1 MAATTTKKRSA
12 KSQSGPAPKKVKKTD
27 TATGKL
33 DTNTTKKAKRSIPVT
48 LTTSPPNDSE
58 NTDDEDDWEDAED
71 DVDFDGQAVD
81 DDNAMQVDSGEG
93 KTSARESHIA
103 QKVLQQSRKAAK
115 PHSDLISEAKR
126 VWALARSQSIS
137 ANERKKHITELM
149 NVVRGKVKLIVFKH
163 DASRIIQTLVKYG
176 GKAEREEVCEELK
189 GSYADSAKNRYAKFL
204 LLKLIRLLPSHRT
217 DILSSFHGHVLS
229 RSRLLLHREA
239 SGVLADAFELYANG
253 AQRAE
258 LVKEFYGKEVAL
270 FSQKQDQDDKG
281 KSSKGLIGVLETMG
295 SDKEKKARVLAA
307 VKENLISIFNNPDKG
322 AVRHAIVHCATWE
335 YLDVLGRMQDS
346 EGEDAAKEAEKL
358 RRDLFENCAEL
369 LPEMVHTKD
378 GSRVVREFLA
388 RGNAKDRKT
397 ILKTLKPHIERMC
410 LDDEAQMVLFTALD
424 VIDDTKLLQKSVAS
438 IITAPNTLNTLV
450 KSPQGRRA
458 IIYLIIPRSRRYF
471 TIAQI
476 RALGDTD
483 NARDGGGSTKQ
494 GNGEGAT
501 ATGEG
506 TSKKSPEIRQEEVR
520 RGASEALL
528 TWVEEQGAEL
538 AREAAES
545 LIIADIML
553 YAEGDKSSP
562 SQALLR
568 GLTTPYPASST
579 SSASSPSSSSSTP
592 VHPLDLPH
600 TSRLYKNLLQGG
612 HFNHSL
618 RTVEIS
624 PRWDPTTFAVEFVK
638 IVGGDD
644 GAVIKDICTKGERNG
659 SFVVAQLCEA
669 LVREDASST
678 QEVKDSREKLKRWL
692 STSETL
698 KAIEEGEKDGAKGIK
713 VLLDGIGKL

>member
-1 MAATTTKKRSA
+1 MAATTTKKRPA

-27 TATGKL
+27 IATGKL
-33 DTNTTKKAKRSIPVT
+33 DTSTTKKAKRSIPVT

-71 DVDFDGQAVD
+71 NVDFDGQAVD

-137 ANERKKHITELM
+137 ANERKKHISELM

-176 GKAEREEVCEELK
+176 GKAEREEICEELK

-253 AQRAE
+253 AQRAD

-270 FSQKQDQDDKG
+270 FSQKQDQDEKG
-281 KSSKGLIGVLETMG
+281 KSSKGLIGVLETIG

-335 YLDVLGRMQDS
+335 YLDVLGRRQDS

-378 GSRVVREFLA
+378 GSRVAREFLT

-410 LDDEAQMVLFTALD
+410 LDDEAQMVLFTAID

-438 IITAPNTLNTLV
+438 IITTSNTLNTLV

-458 IIYLIIPRSRRYF
+458 IIYLLIPRSRRYF

-506 TSKKSPEIRQEEVR
+506 TSKKSPEVRQEEVR

-528 TWVEEQGAEL
+528 TWVKEQGAEL

-553 YAEGDKSSP
+553 HAEGDKSSP

-579 SSASSPSSSSSTP
+579 SSASSPSSSSSIP

-624 PRWDPTTFAVEFVK
+624 PRWDPTAFAVEFVK
-638 IVGGDD
+638 LVGGDD
-644 GAVIKDICTKGERNG
+644 GAVIKDMCTKGERNG

-669 LVREDASST
+669 LVREDASSN
-678 QEVKDSREKLKRWL
+678 QEVKDSREKLKQWL

>member
-1 MAATTTKKRSA
+1 
-12 KSQSGPAPKKVKKTD
+12 
-27 TATGKL
+27 
-33 DTNTTKKAKRSIPVT
+33 
-48 LTTSPPNDSE
+48 
-58 NTDDEDDWEDAED
+58 
-71 DVDFDGQAVD
+71 
-81 DDNAMQVDSGEG
+81 MQVDSGEG

-103 QKVLQQSRKAAK
+103 QKVLQQSRKAAR

-189 GSYADSAKNRYAKFL
+189 GSYSDSAKNRYAKFL

-346 EGEDAAKEAEKL
+346 EAEKL

-388 RGNAKDRKT
+388 RGIAKDRKT

-410 LDDEAQMVLFTALD
+410 LDDEAQMVLFTAVD
-424 VIDDTKLLQKSVAS
+424 VIDDTKLLQKSVVS
-438 IITAPNTLNTLV
+438 IITTPNTLNTLV
-450 KSPQGRRA
+450 KSSQGRRA
-458 IIYLIIPRSRRYF
+458 IIYLLIPRSRRYF

-476 RALGDTD
+476 RTLGDTD
-483 NARDGGGSTKQ
+483 NARDGVGSTKQ
-494 GNGEGAT
+494 GNGEGAMT
-501 ATGEG
+501 TGEG
-506 TSKKSPEIRQEEVR
+506 TSKKSPEVRQEEVR

-553 YAEGDKSSP
+553 HAEGDKSSA

-579 SSASSPSSSSSTP
+579 SSASSPSSLSTP

-669 LVREDASST
+669 LVRDDASSN
-678 QEVKDSREKLKRWL
+678 QEVKGSREKLKQWL

>member
-1 MAATTTKKRSA
+1 MAATTTKKRPA
-12 KSQSGPAPKKVKKTD
+12 KSQSGPAPKKVKKRD
-27 TATGKL
+27 IATGKL
-33 DTNTTKKAKRSIPVT
+33 DTSTTKKAKRSIPVT

-176 GKAEREEVCEELK
+176 GKAEREEICEELK

-346 EGEDAAKEAEKL
+346 GEDAAKEAEKL

-438 IITAPNTLNTLV
+438 IITTPNTLNTLV

-458 IIYLIIPRSRRYF
+458 IIYLLIPRSRRYF

-483 NARDGGGSTKQ
+483 NARDGG
-494 GNGEGAT
+494 
-501 ATGEG
+501 

-528 TWVEEQGAEL
+528 TWVKGQGAEL

>member
-1 MAATTTKKRSA
+1 MAATTTKKRPA

-27 TATGKL
+27 IATGKL
-33 DTNTTKKAKRSIPVT
+33 DTNTTTKKAKRSLPVT

-58 NTDDEDDWEDAED
+58 NTDNEDDWEDAED
-71 DVDFDGQAVD
+71 DVDFGQTVD
-81 DDNAMQVDSGEG
+81 DDAMQVDSGEG

-176 GKAEREEVCEELK
+176 GKAEREEICEELK

-204 LLKLIRLLPSHRT
+204 LLKLIRLLPSHRA

-346 EGEDAAKEAEKL
+346 GSEAEKL

-410 LDDEAQMVLFTALD
+410 LDDEAQMVLFTAID

-438 IITAPNTLNTLV
+438 IITTPNTLNTLV
-450 KSPQGRRA
+450 KSLQGRRA
-458 IIYLIIPRSRRYF
+458 IIYLLIPRSRRYF

-483 NARDGGGSTKQ
+483 NARDGVGSVKQ

-501 ATGEG
+501 TTGEG
-506 TSKKSPEIRQEEVR
+506 TSKKSPEVRQEEVR

-528 TWVEEQGAEL
+528 TWVEGQGAEL
-538 AREAAES
+538 IRGPAES

-568 GLTTPYPASST
+568 GLTTPYTASLT
-579 SSASSPSSSSSTP
+579 SSASPPSSSSTP

-612 HFNHSL
+612 HFSHSL

-659 SFVVAQLCEA
+659 GFVVAQLCEA
-669 LVREDASST
+669 LVREDASSN
-678 QEVKDSREKLKRWL
+678 QEVKDSREKLKQWL

-713 VLLDGIGKL
+713 VLLDGIGKLKL

>member
-1 MAATTTKKRSA
+1 MAATTTKKRAA

-137 ANERKKHITELM
+137 ASERKKHITDLM

-281 KSSKGLIGVLETMG
+281 KSSKGLIGVLETIG

-388 RGNAKDRKT
+388 RGSAKDRKT

-410 LDDEAQMVLFTALD
+410 LDDEAQMVLFTAFD

-438 IITAPNTLNTLV
+438 IITTPNTLNTLV

-458 IIYLIIPRSRRYF
+458 IIYLLIPRSRRYF

-476 RALGDTD
+476 RALRDTD
-483 NARDGGGSTKQ
+483 NARDGVGSTKQ
-494 GNGEGAT
+494 GNGEGAMT
-501 ATGEG
+501 TGDG
-506 TSKKSPEIRQEEVR
+506 TSKKSPEVRQEEVR

-528 TWVEEQGAEL
+528 SWVEEQGAEL

-553 YAEGDKSSP
+553 HAEGDKSSA

-568 GLTTPYPASST
+568 GLTTQYPASST
-579 SSASSPSSSSSTP
+579 SSASSPSSLSTP

-624 PRWDPTTFAVEFVK
+624 PRWDSTTFAVEFVK

-644 GAVIKDICTKGERNG
+644 GAVIKDMCTKGERNG

-698 KAIEEGEKDGAKGIK
+698 KAIEEGEKDGAKGTK